1 MSSSKD
7 EPNQKEEYARLM
19 RELDE
24 LEKKHSQS
32 REQMAQGL
40 VLEKTVIEMYEIMEQ
55 KCLKLLKEW
64 DEMDYSSDDTDYISG
79 DKAYITM
86 EHDRNRMF
94 DAIVE
99 RMRTILENTVHAYRE
114 RVMRPLRGSC
124 LHGFEWTPHA
134 LFYDLYRKLEPIL
147 TTHEYDNMEYSD
159 ALRIH
164 AAKAAKEAAKE
175 AAMREAMMSSS
186 WSRSVPTPQR
196 FPEGA
201 CFTYECA
208 KKLAK
213 ENAATRMIDEA
224 KTRLVQENQALKQKY
239 GDKYVAYLNQIPEYN
254 YTFYYVEHN
263 KAKPKYSVSRVEHP
277 DYTERQLRLKQEQ
290 MAQEHQ
296 QKVELNAHLSDLAK
310 KTKEKSGVIFGN
322 SAWRLHIVLPDGT
335 SIVIPLKL
343 SAWPTTGDNLIDI
356 ITQVYGEHVVRPVFK
371 GKRAGPPSFIFNGRV
386 IANGEN
392 IEIPNGGTIKMVYP
406 PLHEWQPVSRG
417 GKSKKKMAKKPKSM
431 RKGGRSCKKRE

>member
-24 LEKKHSQS
+24 LEKKHAGFRQD
-32 REQMAQGL
+32 MARGDAPGRP
-40 VLEKTVIEMYEIMEQ
+40 VIEVYEIMEQ

-64 DEMDYSSDDTDYISG
+64 DEMDYSSDDTDY
-79 DKAYITM
+79 DEA
-86 EHDRNRMF
+86 HDDANRMF

-99 RMRTILENTVHAYRE
+99 RMRTNLENTVNAYRD
-114 RVMRPLRGSC
+114 RDTRHLRG
-124 LHGFEWTPHA
+124 HPTMGYEWRSDS

-147 TTHEYDNMEYSD
+147 ATHEYDDMSYSD

-175 AAMREAMMSSS
+175 AAMREAMMRSS

-224 KTRLVQENQALKQKY
+224 KTRLVQENQTLKK
-239 GDKYVAYLNQIPEYN
+239 N
-254 YTFYYVEHN
+254 
-263 KAKPKYSVSRVEHP
+263 
-277 DYTERQLRLKQEQ
+277 
-290 MAQEHQ
+290 MAT
-296 QKVELNAHLSDLAK
+296 NTS
-310 KTKEKSGVIFGN
+310 
-322 SAWRLHIVLPDGT
+322 HI
-335 SIVIPLKL
+335 
-343 SAWPTTGDNLIDI
+343 
-356 ITQVYGEHVVRPVFK
+356 
-371 GKRAGPPSFIFNGRV
+371 
-386 IANGEN
+386 
-392 IEIPNGGTIKMVYP
+392 
-406 PLHEWQPVSRG
+406 
-417 GKSKKKMAKKPKSM
+417 
-431 RKGGRSCKKRE
+431 